1 MTHCGPGMAISTEKR
16 GVSPQNYKPS
26 EDRAHYAT
34 PALTRFDDQAN
45 YGGLTHSLDVFYSF
59 LSKRQSNKHL

>member
-26 EDRAHYAT
+26 EDRAPLGHPGPDT
-34 PALTRFDDQAN
+34 LR
-45 YGGLTHSLDVFYSF
+45 
-59 LSKRQSNKHL
+59 